1 MSSIARGRV
10 GLDGMRE
17 RTREILNQPLGE
29 VVVSADQ
36 AMAADLTLLDQWS
49 VPPGDRKA
57 LAQWGLPLLEDYRL
71 VANLQEEVEPA
82 ETDDG
87 RRYYSLG
94 TWLDF
99 EVVAASPSG
108 EVWGIPLTNW
118 RPASY
123 FINSS
128 ITGFIESAWRWYRI
142 SRVVNAEDS
151 VERYGCLRD
160 FFDFIAT
167 HDPTVTERQDSLWR
181 EVLLSD

>member
-1 MSSIARGRV
+1 
-10 GLDGMRE
+10 MRE
-17 RTREILNQPLGE
+17 RTRGILNQPLRE
-29 VVVSADQ
+29 VVILADQ

-71 VANLQEEVEPA
+71 VANLQEEVEPV

-87 RRYYSLG
+87 RRYYGLG
-94 TWLDF
+94 AWLDF

-108 EVWGIPLTNW
+108 EVWGIPLINW

-128 ITGFIESAWRWYRI
+128 IAGFIESAWRWYWI

-160 FFDFIAT
+160 FFDFIAA
-167 HDPTVTERQDSLWR
+167 HDPSVAERQDSLWR
-181 EVLLSD
+181 EVLLGY

>member
-1 MSSIARGRV
+1 M
-10 GLDGMRE
+10 LE
-17 RTREILNQPLGE
+17 RTREILNQPLGV

-36 AMAADLTLLDQWS
+36 ATAADLTVMNQWS

-71 VANLQEEVEPA
+71 VANIQEEIAPT

-87 RRYYSLG
+87 RKFYSLG

-108 EVWGIPLTNW
+108 EVWGLPLTDW
-118 RPASY
+118 RPAGY

-128 ITGFIESAWRWYRI
+128 IAGFVESAWRWYRI
-142 SRVVNAEDS
+142 SRVVNSEDS
-151 VERYGCLRD
+151 VERYECLRV
-160 FFDFIAT
+160 FFDFISARDIKVVA
-167 HDPTVTERQDSLWR
+167 HRNSLWR
-181 EVLLSD
+181 EVLMGD